1 MTVLITIN
9 TCIIYMIHL
18 NFTLKYFHIL
28 INHSSIFSIFSRS
41 LIPDHS
47 ISVLNPDQ
55 GVCVRL
61 RPRVSGLSELAY
73 RYRNR
78 YILLHRGSAI
88 VACFAIGI
96 AIVIAIGSKHFQ

>member
-18 NFTLKYFHIL
+18 NFTLKYFHTL
-28 INHSSIFSIFSRS
+28 INHSSIFSHSF
-41 LIPDHS
+41 LPDHS
-47 ISVLNPDQ
+47 ISVLKPDQ

-61 RPRVSGLSELAY
+61 RPRGSGLSELAY

-96 AIVIAIGSKHFQ
+96 AIVIAIGSTHFQ

>member
-18 NFTLKYFHIL
+18 NFTLKYFHTL
-28 INHSSIFSIFSRS
+28 INHSSIFSQS
-41 LIPDHS
+41 LIPDHW

-61 RPRVSGLSELAY
+61 RPRGSGLSELAY

-96 AIVIAIGSKHFQ
+96 AIVIAIGSEHFQ